1 VENQT
6 NKIRQTNLLAMKIN
20 LIRSRKQQ
28 PITQMRIQT
37 LKQFHC
43 FLETIN
49 RSALLLN
56 KFYKYYLTLIYQD
69 KNMPIINP
77 LTTGGAISTNG
88 GVTKPEASTLG
99 KDDFMK
105 ILVAQLQAQDPLA
118 PMEGQ
123 EFASQ
128 LAQFSSLEQLTNV
141 NSNLEASQAF
151 DLALSN
157 SSALALI
164 GKNVDA
170 PGNTIDLKDGE
181 VKTLSFSLDGDS
193 AEVGIDIFNSTGA
206 KVSTVNLGAQ
216 KSGLREYVWSGTDSS
231 GALLPAGNYTF
242 NITASNSANNFVPAK
257 TFAAGLVTDVVF
269 EDGKAFAMVN
279 GQKLAVNEVSKVSL

>member
-1 VENQT
+1 
-6 NKIRQTNLLAMKIN
+6 
-20 LIRSRKQQ
+20 
-28 PITQMRIQT
+28 
-37 LKQFHC
+37 
-43 FLETIN
+43 
-49 RSALLLN
+49 
-56 KFYKYYLTLIYQD
+56 
-69 KNMPIINP
+69 MPIINA
-77 LTTGGAISTNG
+77 TTTSGGIPAAG
-88 GVTKPEASTLG
+88 GIAATGDSTLG

-105 ILVAQLQAQDPLA
+105 ILVAQLQAQDPMA

-151 DLALSN
+151 DLAMSN
-157 SSALALI
+157 SAALALI

-170 PGNTIDLKDGE
+170 PGNTIDLEDGE
-181 VKTLSFSLDGDS
+181 IETLSFSLDGDA

-216 KSGLREYVWSGTDSS
+216 KSGLRNFVWSGTDSS
-231 GALLPAGNYTF
+231 GALLPAGNYSF
-242 NITASNSANNFVPAK
+242 NITASNSSNNFVPVK
-257 TFAAGLVTDVVF
+257 TFAAGLVTEVVF
-269 EDGKAFAMVN
+269 EDGKAFAIVN

>member
-1 VENQT
+1 
-6 NKIRQTNLLAMKIN
+6 
-20 LIRSRKQQ
+20 
-28 PITQMRIQT
+28 
-37 LKQFHC
+37 
-43 FLETIN
+43 
-49 RSALLLN
+49 
-56 KFYKYYLTLIYQD
+56 
-69 KNMPIINP
+69 MPIINP
-77 LTTGGAISTNG
+77 ITTGGGIPAAG
-88 GVTKPEASTLG
+88 GIAATGDSTLG

-151 DLALSN
+151 DLAMSN
-157 SSALALI
+157 SAALALI

-170 PGNTIDLKDGE
+170 PGNTIDLKSGE
-181 VKTLSFSLDGDS
+181 VETLSFSLDSGA
-193 AEVGIDIFNSTGA
+193 AEVGIDIFDSTGA

-216 KSGLREYVWSGTDSS
+216 KSGLSEYVWSGTDSS
-231 GALLPAGNYTF
+231 GALLPSGNYTF
-242 NITASNSANNFVPAK
+242 NITASNSAGNFVPVK
-257 TFAAGLVTDVVF
+257 TFAAGLATDVVF
-269 EDGKAFAMVN
+269 EDGKAFAIVN

>member
-1 VENQT
+1 
-6 NKIRQTNLLAMKIN
+6 
-20 LIRSRKQQ
+20 
-28 PITQMRIQT
+28 
-37 LKQFHC
+37 
-43 FLETIN
+43 
-49 RSALLLN
+49 
-56 KFYKYYLTLIYQD
+56 
-69 KNMPIINP
+69 MPIMNP
-77 LTTGGAISTNG
+77 ITTGGGIPAAG
-88 GVTKPEASTLG
+88 GIAATGDSTLG

-151 DLALSN
+151 DLAMSN
-157 SSALALI
+157 SAALALI

-170 PGNTIDLKDGE
+170 PGNTIDLKHGE
-181 VKTLSFSLDGDS
+181 VETLSFSLDGGA
-193 AEVGIDIFNSTGA
+193 AEVGIDIFDSTGT

-216 KSGLREYVWSGTDSS
+216 KTGLSEYVWSGTDSS
-231 GALLPAGNYTF
+231 GALLPSGNYTF
-242 NITASNSANNFVPAK
+242 NITASNSAGNFVPVK
-257 TFAAGLVTDVVF
+257 TFAAGLATDVVF
-269 EDGKAFAMVN
+269 EDGKAFAIVN

>member
-1 VENQT
+1 
-6 NKIRQTNLLAMKIN
+6 
-20 LIRSRKQQ
+20 
-28 PITQMRIQT
+28 
-37 LKQFHC
+37 
-43 FLETIN
+43 
-49 RSALLLN
+49 
-56 KFYKYYLTLIYQD
+56 
-69 KNMPIINP
+69 MPIINAT
-77 LTTGGAISTNG
+77 TTGGGIPAAG
-88 GVTKPEASTLG
+88 GIAATGDSTLG

-105 ILVAQLQAQDPLA
+105 ILVAQLQAQDPMA

-151 DLALSN
+151 DLAMSN
-157 SSALALI
+157 SAALALI

-170 PGNTIDLKDGE
+170 PGNTIDLKSGE
-181 VKTLSFSLDGDS
+181 VETLSFSLDGEA
-193 AEVGIDIFNSTGA
+193 AEVGIDIFDSTGA

>member
-1 VENQT
+1 
-6 NKIRQTNLLAMKIN
+6 
-20 LIRSRKQQ
+20 
-28 PITQMRIQT
+28 
-37 LKQFHC
+37 
-43 FLETIN
+43 
-49 RSALLLN
+49 
-56 KFYKYYLTLIYQD
+56 
-69 KNMPIINP
+69 MPIINP
-77 LTTGGAISTNG
+77 ITTGGGIPATG
-88 GVTKPEASTLG
+88 GIAATGDSTLG

-128 LAQFSSLEQLTNV
+128 LAEFSSLEQLTNV

-151 DLALSN
+151 DLAMSN
-157 SSALALI
+157 SAALALI

-170 PGNTIDLKDGE
+170 PGNTIDLKSGE
-181 VKTLSFSLDGDS
+181 VETLSFSLDGEA
-193 AEVGIDIFNSTGA
+193 AEVGIDIFDSTGA

>member
-1 VENQT
+1 
-6 NKIRQTNLLAMKIN
+6 
-20 LIRSRKQQ
+20 
-28 PITQMRIQT
+28 
-37 LKQFHC
+37 
-43 FLETIN
+43 
-49 RSALLLN
+49 
-56 KFYKYYLTLIYQD
+56 
-69 KNMPIINP
+69 MPIINP
-77 LTTGGAISTNG
+77 ITTGGGIPAAG
-88 GVTKPEASTLG
+88 GIATTGDSTLG

-151 DLALSN
+151 DLAMSN
-157 SSALALI
+157 SAALALI

-170 PGNTIDLKDGE
+170 PGNTIDLKSGE
-181 VKTLSFSLDGDS
+181 VENLSFSLDGEA
-193 AEVGIDIFNSTGA
+193 AEVGIDIFDSTGA

-216 KSGLREYVWSGTDSS
+216 KSGLGEYVWSGTDSS
-231 GALLPAGNYTF
+231 DALLPSGNYTF
-242 NITASNSANNFVPAK
+242 SITASNSSGNFVPVK
-257 TFAAGLVTDVVF
+257 TFAAGLTTDVVF
-269 EDGKAFAMVN
+269 EDGKAFAIVN

>member
-1 VENQT
+1 
-6 NKIRQTNLLAMKIN
+6 
-20 LIRSRKQQ
+20 
-28 PITQMRIQT
+28 
-37 LKQFHC
+37 
-43 FLETIN
+43 
-49 RSALLLN
+49 
-56 KFYKYYLTLIYQD
+56 
-69 KNMPIINP
+69 MPIINAT
-77 LTTGGAISTNG
+77 TTGGGISAAG
-88 GVTKPEASTLG
+88 GIAATGDSTLG

-151 DLALSN
+151 DLAMSN
-157 SSALALI
+157 SAALALI

-170 PGNTIDLKDGE
+170 PGNTIDLKSGE
-181 VKTLSFSLDGDS
+181 VETLSFSLDSGA
-193 AEVGIDIFNSTGA
+193 AEVGIDIFDSTGA

-216 KSGLREYVWSGTDSS
+216 KSGLSEYVWSGTDSS
-231 GALLPAGNYTF
+231 GALLPSGNYTF
-242 NITASNSANNFVPAK
+242 SITASNSSGNFVPVK
-257 TFAAGLVTDVVF
+257 TFAAGLATDVVF
-269 EDGKAFAMVN
+269 EDGKAFAIVN